1 MKFGIREVCNLTYR
15 AKTSVKIGNTTFKA
29 GQPVL
34 IIDSAKTS
42 TLEGAATTVYATG
55 GRGNTRLIAW
65 EGEKTLTFT
74 VEDALISPIGLSI
87 LTGAGLIK
95 SKKDEQNFVHVHQTI
110 MAQADV
116 TNGVVKLKDALGDDE
131 ICATAPIFALATD
144 SDGGLTGEIYQIKDI
159 NQKGDTRTITL
170 EEKGYGQNVIIDCY
184 IKKAGYNV
192 SEIQI
197 DAENFAGYY
206 YVEGDTYFRA
216 QGNGKDMPAIITLP
230 NVKIQSNFT
239 FTMASSGD
247 PSTFTYTMDAF
258 PGYTYFDKTK
268 KVLCVIQ
275 IIEETKS
282 DKTEWKSVM
291 PHNGGEDIITDDE
304 TNTDVDS
311 FKKETITFSGSVD
324 FKVDDTT
331 DYPLKDNNTIEIP
344 ASENGTTLGLKLKSG
359 VTGYE
364 LRDDTSIPLSSL
376 KGDGYNNKF
385 ITTIY
390 NTETKTGTAYT
401 WYVKKL
407 SE

>member
-15 AKTSVKIGNTTFKA
+15 AKTSVKIGNKIFEA

-42 TLEGAATTVYATG
+42 TLEGAGTTVYATG

-95 SKKDEQNFVHVHQTI
+95 KGEKEYVHVHQTI
-110 MAQADV
+110 MATADAN
-116 TNGVVKLKDALGDDE
+116 NGVIDLKDALGSDK
-131 ICATAPIFALATD
+131 ICGSAPLFVLATD
-144 SDGGLTGEIYQIKDI
+144 PDGGLTGDIYKVASVDQDGDNRKIILLGDEG
-159 NQKGDTRTITL
+159 KGN
-170 EEKGYGQNVIIDCY
+170 NVIVDCY
-184 IKKAGYNV
+184 ILKEGSSV

-216 QGNGKDMPAIITLP
+216 QGNGKDMPAVITLP

-258 PGYTYFDKTK
+258 PGYTYFNKTK
-268 KVLCVIQ
+268 KVLCLIQ
-275 IIEETKS
+275 IIEESKPVDAKWDT
-282 DKTEWKSVM
+282 VM
-291 PHNGGEDIITDDE
+291 GHAEREEIRTDDE

-311 FKKETITFSGSVD
+311 YKGIDIPSFSAVTFTANGKTIDLIDNTITVPADASDNLTLAISEEGFNIR
-324 FKVDDTT
+324 DDV
-331 DYPLKDNNTIEIP
+331 KIP
-344 ASENGTTLGLKLKSG
+344 
-359 VTGYE
+359 VTGISDAYK
-364 LRDDTSIPLSSL
+364 TA
-376 KGDGYNNKF
+376 YA
-385 ITTIY
+385 TTIY
-390 NTETKTGTAYT
+390 STTDNTKSKTYT
-401 WYVKKL
+401 WYAIKAKAAAT
-407 SE
+407 E